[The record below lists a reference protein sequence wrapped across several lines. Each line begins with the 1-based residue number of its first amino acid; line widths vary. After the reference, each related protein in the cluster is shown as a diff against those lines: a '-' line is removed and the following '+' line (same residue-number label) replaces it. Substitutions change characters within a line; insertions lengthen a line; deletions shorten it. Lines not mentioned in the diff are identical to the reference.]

1 MAYNFGKSS
10 KKRLATL
17 HPDLQKVL
25 NEVIKIYDI
34 SIICGHRKERAQ
46 NKAFEDDKSTKKWPN
61 SRHNSLPSEAVD
73 IAPWNKGIDW
83 DNVEEFFYM
92 AGIVMMVAENLGI
105 KLFWGGRFKSIKDC
119 PHFQLKRK

>member
-1 MAYNFGKSS
+1 MAYKFGKSS

-25 NEVIKIYDI
+25 NEVIKIYNI

-46 NKAFEDDKSTKKWPN
+46 NFAYKNNKSTKKWPD

-73 IAPWNKGIDW
+73 LAPWPICW
-83 DNVEEFFYM
+83 DDVEEFFYM
-92 AGIVMMVAENLGI
+92 AGIVMVVAKSLGI
-105 KLFWGGRFKSIKDC
+105 ELEWGGRWRHPKDC
-119 PHFQLKRK
+119 PHFQLARRK